1 MNILF
6 PAQTIAGPA
15 FLTYQFKVALILACF
30 YLFYRLLMSKET
42 FHKLNRCLLTGM
54 LLVSFILPF
63 CVFTIHRYVP
73 EEVAAPAPVEREMSP
88 TAVAEPVF
96 PEYMSDAEFAVVPVV
111 EASAAEEETVDPV
124 VSVPANEPVSINWWL
139 IALVVW
145 FAGFVFHLSRTALSI
160 IQTRRLM
167 RTGRVVKAD
176 NGVLI
181 HIVEMGIS
189 PFSWMNHIVISN
201 DDYES
206 SNRRVILDHEM
217 THVRLCHS
225 YDLLMVDIL
234 SAMQWFNLV
243 TTLLRKDLQD
253 VHEFQAD
260 GCVLSDGFDA
270 REYQYMLLGKIASL
284 SGFSVTNHF
293 KKQNLS
299 NRISMMNRKDS
310 KFARAFKALYAPILM
325 GLVIISFAVTV
336 YDCKP
341 DSQSQTTQ
349 SQTSSGSKRNVDVLR
364 DSMQILDAIY
374 GQGKFNRFPWE
385 TGAVWL
391 NEDGTVLV
399 RTADRVE
406 ATMKPEEVADYL
418 LDYKGFSTHRM
429 TIVLSHLSGDLT
441 NTGLER
447 ARPLV
452 DMLNEVGIY
461 SPVVKSD
468 EEWREA
474 YYSTYKYGRI
484 YTWKKGI
491 YELDHNG
498 MVVHGTPA
506 ELAGWIKALDIEYM
520 AFFPDEKMPWSDASV
535 MMKAAYERGSRTFS
549 ICLCERSMVGSR
561 SPLADLLNGPEDN
574 GQLSRRL
581 KEDGYYLTTIL
592 PTKRDLDKEF
602 KGKTVMEVERAIRAE
617 YTDKYLDKAIKKVHQ
632 PQIYLSNSE
641 GQLLDIAFGET
652 ETALIMNYTGLGRNV
667 WSRPGDF
674 TTSKIIA
681 DGKEYACIGEF
692 GHQNFADYPF
702 VPEYEYANGSFC
714 WVPER
719 GRHLSTFIFE
729 PLPADVKKFDLVDV
743 DKETGKVDYW
753 MRGVNVSGNENLF
766 DGIQLIYASSH
777 LDLEIPGTTNRNWV
791 EVDRI
796 EITPDETT
804 VFFDL
809 LVRADFSYKGQ
820 LGSDMTLVLND
831 GSRVKIKSASV
842 PLDEDFDRGGDHM
855 LNHLQLV
862 FPSVELSKLMP
873 NIQAGKIAILE
884 GSVCKE
890 KITLPLSS
898 LRVANTGR

>member
-1 MNILF
+1 MNFLF
-6 PAQTIAGPA
+6 PTQITAGSA
-15 FLTYQFKVALILACF
+15 FLTYQFKVAMILACF
-30 YLFYRLLMSKET
+30 YLFYHLLMSKET

-54 LLVSFILPF
+54 LMVSFILPF

-73 EEVAAPAPVEREMSP
+73 ADMVASVSAESDLNQ
-88 TAVAEPVF
+88 TAVAEPIF
-96 PEYMSDAEFAVVPVV
+96 PEYTPDAEFAYAPVV
-111 EASAAEEETVDPV
+111 EASAPKEETADAV
-124 VSVPANEPVSINWWL
+124 VSAPVREPVTINWWL
-139 IALVVW
+139 IALVMW

-160 IQTRRLM
+160 IQTRRLIK
-167 RTGRVVKAD
+167 TGSIVSSD
-176 NGVLI
+176 NGILV
-181 HIVEMGIS
+181 HVVEMGIS
-189 PFSWMNHIVISN
+189 PFSWMNHIVISR

-206 SNRRVILDHEM
+206 ANRRVILDHEM
-217 THVRLCHS
+217 THVRLGHS

-234 SAMQWFNLV
+234 SSMQWFNPV
-243 TTLLRKDLQD
+243 TMLLRKDLQD

-260 GCVLSDGFDA
+260 GCVLRDGFDA

-310 KFARAFKALYAPILM
+310 KFARAFKALYAPLLV

-341 DSQSQTTQ
+341 ETQQQTVRGR
-349 SQTSSGSKRNVDVLR
+349 SDGRNVDVLR
-364 DSMQILDAIY
+364 DSMEILDQIY
-374 GQGKFNRFPWE
+374 GQGKFNRSPWE

-406 ATMKPEEVADYL
+406 ASMKPEEVADYL

-441 NTGLER
+441 NNGLQI

-461 SPVVKSD
+461 SPVVKTD

-506 ELAGWIKALDIEYM
+506 ELADWIKALDIEYM
-520 AFFPDEKMPWSDASV
+520 AFFPDDKMPWSDASV
-535 MMKAAYERGSRTFS
+535 MMKAAYERGSRTFC
-549 ICLCERSMVGSR
+549 ICLCERGLVSSR

-581 KEDGYYLTTIL
+581 KENGYYLTTIL
-592 PTKRDLDKEF
+592 PTKRNLDKEF

-632 PQIYLSNSE
+632 PQIYMSNSE
-641 GQLLDIAFGET
+641 GQLLDIAFSET
-652 ETALIMNYTGLGRNV
+652 ETALIFNYTGLGRNV

-692 GHQNFADYPF
+692 GHQNFADYPW

-714 WVPER
+714 WVPEY

-729 PLPADVKKFDLVDV
+729 PLPADVKKFDLVDI
-743 DKETGKVDYW
+743 DKETGKTSYW
-753 MRGVNVSGNENLF
+753 LRGVNVSGDENLF
-766 DGIQLIYASSH
+766 DGIQLLYASSH

-809 LVRADFSYKGQ
+809 LVRADFSYMGQ
-820 LGSDMTLVLND
+820 IGSDMTLVLND
-831 GSRVKIKSASV
+831 GIRVGIKSASV

-862 FPSVELSKLMP
+862 FPTVELSKLMP
-873 NIQAGKIAILE
+873 DVQAGKIARLE

-890 KITLPLSS
+890 KIEMPLTTLGVL
-898 LRVANTGR
+898 NTGR